1 MFGKYTKNVIKVQ
14 SESKSESVHSSLDN
28 KSASMSSMFLTIS
41 LSSSSS
47 LEGTRVN
54 EAAIDVSSTL
64 LRFLCV
70 G

>member
-1 MFGKYTKNVIKVQ
+1 MFGKYTKNIRVIKVQ
-14 SESKSESVHSSLDN
+14 SESESVHSSLDN
-28 KSASMSSMFLTIS
+28 KSVSMFSMFLTIS